1 MTSDMDLIEVAI
13 LALLL
18 GGVGYGFV
26 LSRRLDRLRRA
37 LVEFGPALEAFCA
50 AVDRSEQSVGD
61 LRKESVRLK
70 SVAANAN
77 RSVGV
82 QGREEAATPNDDRE
96 VLINTML
103 EIVRGRR
110 RGC

>member
-18 GGVGYGFV
+18 GGIGYGFV
-26 LSRRLDRLRRA
+26 LSRRLDRLSRA
-37 LVEFGPALEAFCA
+37 LVEFGPALAAFSA
-50 AVDRSEQSVGD
+50 AVDRSEQSVND
-61 LRKESVRLK
+61 LREESVRLK
-70 SVAANAN
+70 TVAANAN
-77 RSVGV
+77 RSVGADESAP
-82 QGREEAATPNDDRE
+82 RPKPTDDRE
-96 VLINTML
+96 VLINSLM

>member
-1 MTSDMDLIEVAI
+1 MTSDMDLVEVAI

-18 GGVGYGFV
+18 SGIGYGFV
-26 LSRRLDRLRRA
+26 LSRRLEKLSRA
-37 LVEFGPALEAFCA
+37 LVEFGPALAAFSA
-50 AVDRSEQSVGD
+50 AVDRSEQSVNE
-61 LRKESVRLK
+61 LREESVRLK

-77 RSVGV
+77 RSVGAEKITKSV
-82 QGREEAATPNDDRE
+82 TQTDDRE
-96 VLINTML
+96 VLINSLM

>member
-1 MTSDMDLIEVAI
+1 MTSDMDLVEVAI

-18 GGVGYGFV
+18 SGIGYGFV
-26 LSRRLDRLRRA
+26 LSRRLEKLSRA
-37 LVEFGPALEAFCA
+37 LVEFGPALAAFSA
-50 AVDRSEQSVGD
+50 AVDRSEQSVNE
-61 LRKESVRLK
+61 LREESVRLK

-77 RSVGV
+77 RSVDTDKITEGLT
-82 QGREEAATPNDDRE
+82 QTDDRE
-96 VLINTML
+96 VLINSLM

>member
-1 MTSDMDLIEVAI
+1 MTPDMDLVEVAI

-18 GGVGYGFV
+18 GGIAYGFV
-26 LSRRLDRLRRA
+26 LSRRLERLSRA
-37 LVEFGPALEAFCA
+37 LVEFGPALAAFSA
-50 AVDRSEQSVGD
+50 AVDRSEQSVND
-61 LRKESVRLK
+61 MREESVRLK

-77 RSVGV
+77 RSVGAEKSAK
-82 QGREEAATPNDDRE
+82 GATPNEDRE
-96 VLINTML
+96 ILINSLL